1 MQQKVLPHPKL
12 QESST
17 NEAIVEEGD
26 LGALAVHGQGE

>member
-17 NEAIVEEGD
+17 DEAIIEEGA
-26 LGALAVHGQGE
+26 LGVLAVHGQGE